1 MDEGLQLFGE
11 IAGTAGS
18 LHETFRSS
26 LRPPARGLVV
36 DAHEA
41 PMIEHK
47 FAADHDAIDACAVS
61 GEHDLVQRRV
71 ERDALNGAQ
80 IEEDD
85 IGVIAWR
92 KAAECAF
99 EAQGSGASLGRRAR
113 SLSKVY
119 PSTICRQ
126 RARLSS

>member
-1 MDEGLQLFGE
+1 
-11 IAGTAGS
+11 
-18 LHETFRSS
+18 
-26 LRPPARGLVV
+26 
-36 DAHEA
+36 
-41 PMIEHK
+41 MIEHK
-47 FAADHDAIDACAVS
+47 FAADHDAIDACAVF

-71 ERDALNGAQ
+71 ERDVLNGAQ

-99 EAQGSGASLGRRAR
+99 EAQGPGASLSRRAR

-126 RARLSS
+126 RARLSSWEANRIFRTSVSSADGSASIKPGIAS